1 MGKCKFWETWLE
13 EKDATGHQMKEW
25 CRAVPGDLFSFYC
38 SICNTSLVCH
48 KGSYAL
54 LQHARTAEHKKNVTI
69 KLTPNQLHLSA
80 ASSMESGEL
89 AKLLMQLGASIV
101 RDESAV
107 AEITLALKMIE
118 SDYSGKSQ
126 TE

>member
-1 MGKCKFWETWLE
+1 
-13 EKDATGHQMKEW
+13 
-25 CRAVPGDLFSFYC
+25 
-38 SICNTSLVCH
+38 
-48 KGSYAL
+48 
-54 LQHARTAEHKKNVTI
+54 
-69 KLTPNQLHLSA
+69 
-80 ASSMESGEL
+80 MESGEL

>member
-1 MGKCKFWETWLE
+1 MYMEKCFEI
-13 EKDATGHQMKEW
+13 Q
-25 CRAVPGDLFSFYC
+25 
-38 SICNTSLVCH
+38 
-48 KGSYAL
+48 
-54 LQHARTAEHKKNVTI
+54 KNVTI
-69 KLTPNQLHLSA
+69 KLTPNQLHPSA
-80 ASSMESGEL
+80 ASYMESGEL